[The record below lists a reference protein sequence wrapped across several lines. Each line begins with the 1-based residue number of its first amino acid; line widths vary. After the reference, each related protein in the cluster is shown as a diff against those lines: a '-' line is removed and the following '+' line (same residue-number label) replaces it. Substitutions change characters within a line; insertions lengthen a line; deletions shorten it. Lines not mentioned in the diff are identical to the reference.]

1 MHLPIIHYTTREYF
15 KEWSLP
21 SYSFICPL
29 KLILQQGGYTLENI
43 LLEAATSQGIW
54 VLLFISLF
62 LYTIKHY
69 ERLEAKQETRE
80 KEYQNLINCL
90 TQNFAI
96 LSNIRD
102 DIEEM
107 KAKLN
112 K

>member
-1 MHLPIIHYTTREYF
+1 M
-15 KEWSLP
+15 
-21 SYSFICPL
+21 
-29 KLILQQGGYTLENI
+29 ENV

-69 ERLEAKQETRE
+69 ERLETKQEARE

-90 TQNFAI
+90 TQNFTI
-96 LSNIRD
+96 LSTIRD
-102 DIEEM
+102 DIEEV
-107 KAKLN
+107 KIKLN